1 MWVVVWWL
9 LGVDIGDGEEFA
21 DVECGIVNEEECAGS
36 DSVEEYFSDVECEI
50 ADVKLLD
57 FDIVKVEEFAVI
69 DGVEEWSFDVECEI
83 VDVEKMT
90 RVERVEKCAVVDGVE
105 EYSSGSLLPSELDKE
120 T

>member
-9 LGVDIGDGEEFA
+9 LGVDIEDGGEFA
-21 DVECGIVNEEECAGS
+21 DVECDIVNEEECAGS

-69 DGVEEWSFDVECEI
+69 DGV
-83 VDVEKMT
+83 
-90 RVERVEKCAVVDGVE
+90 
-105 EYSSGSLLPSELDKE
+105 
-120 T
+120 